1 MKKGTIIPLV
11 LGLGLGV
18 VAIKFFLSN
27 IQKARA
33 DARSEVVPAVVTV
46 DDIPATAEI
55 TPAMLKV
62 LETPVTPLLGRDSF
76 QKSEDV
82 IGRVAQTTIPRGSIV
97 REELLAPKGTPS
109 GLMVRIPKGYR
120 AVSVKIN
127 EVSAVGY
134 QLRPGTFVD
143 VIAVMRVGRANE
155 LVSRII
161 LQQVKVVAVG
171 RMLSSPNDDGGKSKA
186 AQSVTLLV
194 KDSDVP
200 KLHLAQTEGKI
211 TLAMRSPDDTI
222 ESPPGHASRSEILGL
237 KPPPLAKPVV
247 SQSLTNFPMEPEEN
261 YDLTV
266 VNGKGQMATHSFSG
280 RNSTR
285 RADTDGPT
293 AHRTPR
299 RPLPVPR
306 PPTAERTDDDAP
318 ERVSPN

>member
-33 DARSEVVPAVVTV
+33 DARNEVVPAVVTV

-62 LETPVTPLLGRDSF
+62 LETPMTPLLGRDSF
-76 QKSEDV
+76 QQVKDV
-82 IGRVAQTTIPRGSIV
+82 VGRVAQTTIPRGSIV
-97 REELLAPKGTPS
+97 REELLAPEGTPA

-161 LQQVKVVAVG
+161 LQQIKVVAVG
-171 RMLSSPNDDGGKSKA
+171 RMLSSQSDDGGKSKA

-211 TLAMRSPDDTI
+211 TLAMRSPDDNI
-222 ESPPGHASRSEILGL
+222 ESEPGHASRSEILGL
-237 KPPPLAKPVV
+237 TPPPLAKPVV
-247 SQSLTNFPMEPEEN
+247 SQSLANFPVEPEDN

-266 VNGKGQMATHSFSG
+266 VDGKGRVATHSFSG

-285 RADTDGPT
+285 RASSDDPASRRTSRRPPPVPPSPT
-293 AHRTPR
+293 ANQ
-299 RPLPVPR
+299 
-306 PPTAERTDDDAP
+306 TDDDAP
-318 ERVSPN
+318 EPGSPK